1 MGEVLTALAEGLDVA
16 ATRVFGHDHATITR
30 WLTRAGD
37 HSAQLHERWL
47 RHLHLPYLQ
56 LDVRCTRVRR
66 QAQALWLWIDF
77 DPVGCEKVGLK
88 PRSARSR
95 G

>member
-1 MGEVLTALAEGLDVA
+1 VGEVLTALAEGLDVA

-37 HSAQLHERWL
+37 HSAQVHERWL

-56 LDVRCTRVRR
+56 LDVRCTRACARR
-66 QAQALWLWIDF
+66 RRS
-77 DPVGCEKVGLK
+77 GCGSTST
-88 PRSARSR
+88 P
-95 G
+95 